1 MEMPEEFII
10 LIIFIALVVT
20 IVPYIFHKFPNLF
33 YATEMHVITAKDL
46 VHFISDC
53 IWIEE
58 NKVYYDLT
66 KLSIIY
72 VDHEDHN
79 SITVGSLD
87 NIFFSISIS
96 NDGNGIKII
105 CSEGNGITYIFEK
118 TFFSLSD
125 KWDFTDN
132 PNFMYL
138 QNLYEQI
145 LYAEV
150 VCNRFHV

>member
-1 MEMPEEFII
+1 MPEEFSI
-10 LIIFIALVVT
+10 LIIFIVLMV
-20 IVPYIFHKFPNLF
+20 IMVPYIFHKFPNLF

-46 VHFISDC
+46 MRFISDC
-53 IWIEE
+53 TWIEE
-58 NKVYYDLT
+58 NKVHYDST

-79 SITVGSLD
+79 SITVKSLD
-87 NIFFSISIS
+87 NIFFTISITGDDIRIICTES
-96 NDGNGIKII
+96 NGI
-105 CSEGNGITYIFEK
+105 NYIFEK
-118 TFFSLSD
+118 TLCSLND
-125 KWDFTDN
+125 RWDFSDN
-132 PNFMYL
+132 SNFIYI

>member
-10 LIIFIALVVT
+10 LIVFIVLAVT
-20 IVPYIFHKFPNLF
+20 MLLYIFHKFPNLF

-46 VHFISDC
+46 VRFISDC
-53 IWIEE
+53 TWIEE
-58 NKVYYDLT
+58 NKIHYDLT

-79 SITVGSLD
+79 SITVESLD
-87 NIFFSISIS
+87 NIFFTISITG
-96 NDGNGIKII
+96 DDIRITCTKGNGI
-105 CSEGNGITYIFEK
+105 NYIFEK
-118 TFFSLSD
+118 TLCSLND
-125 KWDFTDN
+125 RWDFSDN
-132 PNFMYL
+132 SNFIYI